1 MLGSCRFLVILNH
14 MMLYGEE
21 KNGRFNGN
29 AQIDNDE
36 RLDLF
41 TFSLWWKVL
50 RKDLL
55 LSLPYDKIKIDGWL
69 LGALLIIMVLNF
81 QLLYP
86 WRQTKK
92 KMERKKEKAI
102 QLALGDWSS

>member
-1 MLGSCRFLVILNH
+1 MLTKLDLYCMFGSCRFLVILNH

-41 TFSLWWKVL
+41 TFSL
-50 RKDLL
+50 
-55 LSLPYDKIKIDGWL
+55 
-69 LGALLIIMVLNF
+69 
-81 QLLYP
+81 
-86 WRQTKK
+86 
-92 KMERKKEKAI
+92 
-102 QLALGDWSS
+102 